1 MPEAVAA
8 RVAALAGLAGDDEAT
23 VVLVRGG
30 DEHGDHGVAQHRG
43 GDALN
48 GGRVGVGDQVAA
60 AASLR
65 SLRAA
70 EARHTARRGIYGGE
84 GRGSMDGRTAH
95 QRHRARTQARQV
107 HRQLAPAPNAS

>member
-48 GGRVGVGDQVAA
+48 GGRVGVGDQEAA

-65 SLRAA
+65 CLGLTPRTRLNAVLSA
-70 EARHTARRGIYGGE
+70 YGVVE
-84 GRGSMDGRTAH
+84 PTW
-95 QRHRARTQARQV
+95 
-107 HRQLAPAPNAS
+107 